1 MGRNLKKLFLYA
13 GGMFLIAIGINI
25 SKAAGLGISPVSA
38 IPYAVE
44 LIWGIELGI
53 STAVVYMFLIVL
65 QMILLRKNY
74 KPVQLLQFLAT
85 YALSFFI
92 TCTSRANLM
101 FWMPEPKNY
110 IVSIV
115 YLVISI
121 FVIGAGVS
129 FYLMPQWIPLPAEG
143 LAKAIETISK
153 GKLPFHTCKSIVDT
167 ALVIISAALSL
178 LFLGKLKSV
187 REGTILAAILV
198 GKVVGMVNKRLK
210 DKIQRWLGHKKEES
224 V

>member
-1 MGRNLKKLFLYA
+1 
-13 GGMFLIAIGINI
+13 
-25 SKAAGLGISPVSA
+25 
-38 IPYAVE
+38 
-44 LIWGIELGI
+44 
-53 STAVVYMFLIVL
+53 
-65 QMILLRKNY
+65 
-74 KPVQLLQFLAT
+74 
-85 YALSFFI
+85 
-92 TCTSRANLM
+92 M